1 MTDDTMRA
9 VRQDAFGPSSV
20 LKLTEVPVPVPLP
33 TEVRVRVHA
42 AGVNPVD
49 WKTRAGGGVGGVPR
63 TLPFGVGWD
72 VSGVVD
78 AVGFGVTT
86 LTPGDEVF
94 GMPWFPREAGAYAE
108 YVTAP
113 SRHFARR
120 PKTIGHVDAAA
131 LPLAALTAW
140 QALVD
145 TADVQPGQRVL
156 VHAAAGGVGHLAVQI
171 AVARGAH
178 VIGTASGAREEFV
191 RGLGAEEFIDY
202 RTARFEERVDDVD
215 VVVDLVGDI
224 ELTGVPSIS
233 VTKPGGLYIGV
244 PGGISPAVAAAAEAR
259 GVRTTG
265 ILVEPDHTA
274 LAAIA
279 ELVDAGRLRVAVEKT
294 FPLGQAAAAH
304 DAVATG
310 HTQGKVVIEVA
321 S

>member
-9 VRQDAFGPSSV
+9 IRQDAFGPSSV
-20 LKLTEVPVPVPLP
+20 LHIAEVAVPVPLP

-49 WKTRAGGGVGGVPR
+49 WKTRAGGGVSGVPR
-63 TLPFGVGWD
+63 PLPFTVGWD

-86 LTPGDEVF
+86 LKPGDEVF

-113 SRHFARR
+113 SRHFARKPR
-120 PKTIGHVDAAA
+120 TIGHMDAAA
-131 LPLAALTAW
+131 LPLASLTAW
-140 QALVD
+140 QAIVD
-145 TADVQPGQRVL
+145 TAGVEAGQRVL
-156 VHAAAGGVGHLAVQI
+156 IHAAAGGVGHLAVQI

-191 RGLGAEEFIDY
+191 RGLGAEEFVDY
-202 RTARFEERVDDVD
+202 RSARFDEQLDDVD
-215 VVVDLVGDI
+215 VVIDLVGDVAQ
-224 ELTGVPSIS
+224 TGVPSIGIL
-233 VTKPGGLYIGV
+233 TPGGLYIGV
-244 PGGISPAVAAAAEAR
+244 PGGISPEVAAAAEAR

-279 ELVDAGRLRVAVEKT
+279 ELVDAGRLRVAVEQT
-294 FPLGQAAAAH
+294 FPLEQAGAAH

-310 HTQGKVVIEVA
+310 HTQGKIVLEVA
-321 S
+321 R